1 MQYRM
6 ITLGLSGI
14 TIRMVIS
21 LSTLHHCVDT
31 EITIGQSAQLSGVLI
46 RDNGMFDT
54 TVSNVWV
61 AAGAVTYMIV
71 ELLTSKEVEDVTSGF
86 PNGV

>member
-1 MQYRM
+1 M

-21 LSTLHHCVDT
+21 LNTLHHCVDT
-31 EITIGQSAQLSGVLI
+31 EITIGQSAQLSGVLS

-61 AAGAVTYMIV
+61 AAGAVAYMIV
-71 ELLTSKEVEDVTSGF
+71 ELLTEQEELDVIRGF
-86 PNGV
+86 PKGL

>member
-1 MQYRM
+1 M
-6 ITLGLSGI
+6 ITLGLG
-14 TIRMVIS
+14 TTVIRMVIS

-46 RDNGMFDT
+46 RENGKLDT

-71 ELLTSKEVEDVTSGF
+71 ELLTKEEERDVATGF
-86 PNGV
+86 PEGF